1 MNPKGKI
8 FPWQV
13 FGLEESAEVPRRKC
27 DGCSFKVFTTLNV
40 HSGLWFTLYDN
51 QRCQRRRGFGE
62 TVKTTTKMKKTVTT
76 AFNPVKNSHW
86 KVLFSRAMQKTIY
99 FILYTHLYSI
109 IQCMAEQKRFSNQ
122 KKIKGQALQSNTWTR
137 LENLSNLCSLLRQL
151 NYCLCRIY
159 MFYCV

>member
-1 MNPKGKI
+1 MNPKGKT

-13 FGLEESAEVPRRKC
+13 FGLEKSAEDPQRKC

-99 FILYTHLYSI
+99 FILYTLLYSI

-122 KKIKGQALQSNTWTR
+122 KIKNKRSSSAEQHMNTAGKSVQPLFFAPTVK
-137 LENLSNLCSLLRQL
+137 LLSL
-151 NYCLCRIY
+151 
-159 MFYCV
+159 

>member
-1 MNPKGKI
+1 MWIQKAKL
-8 FPWQV
+8 FHDKS
-13 FGLEESAEVPRRKC
+13 LEELAEVPRRQC
-27 DGCSFKVFTTLNV
+27 EGCSFKVFTTLNV

-51 QRCQRRRGFGE
+51 RRRQHWRDFGE

-109 IQCMAEQKRFSNQ
+109 IQCMAEQKRFSNWKNKSSSSAEQ
-122 KKIKGQALQSNTWTR
+122 HMNTAGKSVQP
-137 LENLSNLCSLLRQL
+137 LFFAPSVKLMSL
-151 NYCLCRIY
+151 
-159 MFYCV
+159 